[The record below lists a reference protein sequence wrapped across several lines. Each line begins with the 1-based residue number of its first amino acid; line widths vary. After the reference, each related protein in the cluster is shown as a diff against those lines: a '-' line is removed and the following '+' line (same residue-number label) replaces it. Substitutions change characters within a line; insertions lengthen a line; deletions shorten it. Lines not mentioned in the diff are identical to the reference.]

1 MSQRSVERTLGKLI
15 TDETFRTRFFREPA
29 GTCIT
34 AGLDLLPEEMEA
46 LCRIPVDELARLC
59 RLIDD
64 RICRLHLH
72 GEGEPA

>member
-15 TDETFRTRFFREPA
+15 TDEAFRKRFFREPA
-29 GTCIT
+29 CACLA

-46 LCRIPVDELARLC
+46 LCRVPVKELTRLC

-64 RICRLHLH
+64 RICRLHVA
-72 GEGEPA
+72 GEETA